1 MENIWKVMIKIHP
14 KVWGFLLGI
23 PIKRIISLGCSEND
37 LQWRLLFIGLTGTGP
52 SFGQMLIVFIVT
64 PTKIE
69 HQTLL
74 SLLKSS
80 HFTFTNSFFLGGGT
94 CTELLYNREVL
105 YPCRSHVA
113 LLFACLS
120 HPPSAGHRM
129 SCPRSGATVSGTK
142 VGTTLGA
149 AGGLPAGRNGSC
161 FHQKSKYQCTT
172 RTLGTIWRCFF
183 FNAYQTWLAWK

>member
-1 MENIWKVMIKIHP
+1 MTSSH
-14 KVWGFLLGI
+14 
-23 PIKRIISLGCSEND
+23 GCFSI
-37 LQWRLLFIGLTGTGP
+37 FIGLTGTVLFLLP
-52 SFGQMLIVFIVT
+52 GQMLIVFIVT
-64 PTKIE
+64 PRKIE
-69 HQTLL
+69 RKT
-74 SLLKSS
+74 LLKSS
-80 HFTFTNSFFLGGGT
+80 HLTFTNSFFWGVPVLSYYIKHT
-94 CTELLYNREVL
+94 ISENFREVL
-105 YPCRSHVA
+105 YPFRSHVA

-161 FHQKSKYQCTT
+161 FHQKSKYHCTT

-183 FNAYQTWLAWK
+183 FSMLIKHG

>member
-1 MENIWKVMIKIHP
+1 MVAFHWAYWDGSIIWADVDCFHSHP
-14 KVWGFLLGI
+14 NKNRTSN
-23 PIKRIISLGCSEND
+23 PTE
-37 LQWRLLFIGLTGTGP
+37 
-52 SFGQMLIVFIVT
+52 IVT
-64 PTKIE
+64 LDFYE
-69 HQTLL
+69 FL
-74 SLLKSS
+74 
-80 HFTFTNSFFLGGGT
+80 FLGGVPVLSYYIKHT
-94 CTELLYNREVL
+94 TSENFREVL

-161 FHQKSKYQCTT
+161 FHQKSKYHCTT
-172 RTLGTIWRCFF
+172 RTLGTIWKCFF
-183 FNAYQTWLAWK
+183 QCLLIKHG